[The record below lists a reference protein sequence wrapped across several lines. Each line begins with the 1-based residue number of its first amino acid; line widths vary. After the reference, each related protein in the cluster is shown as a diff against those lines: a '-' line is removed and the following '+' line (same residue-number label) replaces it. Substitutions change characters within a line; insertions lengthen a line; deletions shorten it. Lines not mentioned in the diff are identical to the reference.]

1 MACLLKGA
9 LPVCVLLIRGRLAV
23 FYVFR
28 WLSSQRRG
36 RKMGNGL
43 PKALQ
48 AHFKSGPTV
57 DECLSYRSEFI
68 NCFLLILFAGAQNHR
83 GEVGAVGRIGEVL
96 CLEADATS
104 SWEGG
109 SMLPFVAVGPIVGV
123 ELYARF
129 GGINL
134 HRAPRYRLH
143 NPCGKA

>member
-1 MACLLKGA
+1 MACLENPA
-9 LPVCVLLIRGRLAV
+9 LPVCVLLIRGSLLSST
-23 FYVFR
+23 FFR
-28 WLSSQRRG
+28 WVNSQRRG

-48 AHFKSGPTV
+48 AHFKSGPNV

-68 NCFLLILFAGAQNHR
+68 NCFLLILLARVQHHR

-96 CLEADATS
+96 CLKADATS

-134 HRAPRYRLH
+134 HRATRYRFH
-143 NPCGKA
+143 NTCGKA

>member
-1 MACLLKGA
+1 MACLEKPA
-9 LPVCVLLIRGRLAV
+9 LPVCVLLIRGKLVV

-28 WLSSQRRG
+28 WVNSHRRG

-48 AHFKSGPTV
+48 AHFKSGPTD

-68 NCFLLILFAGAQNHR
+68 NCFLLILLAWVQHHR
-83 GEVGAVGRIGEVL
+83 GEVGAIGRIGEVL
-96 CLEADATS
+96 CLKANATS

-129 GGINL
+129 GGIYL
-134 HRAPRYRLH
+134 HRAARYRLH